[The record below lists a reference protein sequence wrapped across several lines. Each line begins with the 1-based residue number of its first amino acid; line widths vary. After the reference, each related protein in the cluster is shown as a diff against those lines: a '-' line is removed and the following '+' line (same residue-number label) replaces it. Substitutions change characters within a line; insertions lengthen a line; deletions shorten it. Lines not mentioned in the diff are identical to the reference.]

1 MIVERRKTWIS
12 IAWLFGRHKF
22 VATFSMF
29 SRCNRNNKENC
40 NEFMTYFRCAQNMR
54 FINYSFSVVFS
65 LVSTA
70 VFASFQF
77 HQNTFFIPVVVFLVL
92 PRNLFMNLS
101 SEKVVAFEMRVCAK
115 CFLFHF
121 SFFSVLK
128 MHFRFLSSPAATTS
142 NIAHVKPTVEK
153 LLDKNDKTAAAAKS
167 IFFVVVFLFGFRTTV
182 IYGFLTW
189 RRMQQT
195 PDILEHRSERQQL
208 VQTHLLI
215 ASLCRSLFVNFI
227 LSLRKWQIM
236 CARIL
241 MIFWWRKK
249 AETKKK
255 KNEWKF
261 SRRKLSCR
269 ANKFLV

>member
-12 IAWLFGRHKF
+12 IAWLFGWHKF

-65 LVSTA
+65 LVSAA
-70 VFASFQF
+70 VFASFRF

-115 CFLFHF
+115 FFLFHF

-167 IFFVVVFLFGFRTTV
+167 IFFCCCFSFRLSNNCDLW
-182 IYGFLTW
+182 IFDLTANATDT
-189 RRMQQT
+189 R
-195 PDILEHRSERQQL
+195 HSS
-208 VQTHLLI
+208 
-215 ASLCRSLFVNFI
+215 ASLWAAAARTNTFVDCVAVSLTFRKLHFVSAQMTDYVCTHFNDF
-227 LSLRKWQIM
+227 
-236 CARIL
+236 L
-241 MIFWWRKK
+241 MTQKGRN
-249 AETKKK
+249 EKKK
-255 KNEWKF
+255 MNENSLGENCHVEQTNF
-261 SRRKLSCR
+261 
-269 ANKFLV
+269 